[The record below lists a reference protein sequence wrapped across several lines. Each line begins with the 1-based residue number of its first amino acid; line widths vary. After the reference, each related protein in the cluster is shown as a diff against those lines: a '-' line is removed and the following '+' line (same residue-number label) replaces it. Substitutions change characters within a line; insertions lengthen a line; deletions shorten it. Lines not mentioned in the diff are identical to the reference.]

1 MKHEVTRRVFLQQ
14 TGALAGVAL
23 AGGALGAHAQEA
35 KPVKREYGISL
46 AGWSLHRTIGEGE
59 GKVPMLDMPKLARQE
74 WDIEAIELVSGMLAS
89 VDAAYISQL
98 QKNAADNNVKI
109 LLIMVDGQGAIG
121 HRRDNFREEA
131 VEKHKVYIDLAAEM
145 GCHSIRMN
153 WKGDEKDTLTNPESL
168 KAFIDRSVPGFRSLC
183 DYGDAKNINVCIEN
197 HWGPSSYIEPLT
209 GLMKAVNH
217 PRFGTLPDFGNF
229 PEDVDKYAAVD
240 AFMPYVKAVSAK
252 CYDFDDTTGIET
264 KIDYEK
270 MISIVC
276 DKHGYKGYIGIE
288 YEGDRLDEREGIKRC
303 NDLLKKLR
311 G

>member
-1 MKHEVTRRVFLQQ
+1 MNKHTDRRTFLMQ
-14 TGALAGVAL
+14 TGALAGAAL
-23 AGGALGAHAQEA
+23 SGATFGARAQEA
-35 KPVKREYGISL
+35 SPMKRTYGISL

-74 WDIEAIELVSGMLAS
+74 WDIEAIELVSGMLPS
-89 VDAAYISQL
+89 IEPAYISQL

-121 HRRDNFREEA
+121 HRRDNFRTDA
-131 VEKHKVYIDLAAEM
+131 VDKHKVYIDLAAEL
-145 GCHSIRMN
+145 GCHCIRMN
-153 WKGDEKDTLTNPESL
+153 WKGEEKDTLENPEAM
-168 KAFIDRSVPGFRSLC
+168 KEFIDRSVPGFRALC
-183 DYGDAKNINVCIEN
+183 EYGDTKNVGVTIEN

-209 GLMKAVNH
+209 GLMKAVDH

-229 PEDVDKYAAVD
+229 PDEVDKYEAVD
-240 AFMPYVKAVSAK
+240 AFMPYAQAVSAK
-252 CYDFDDTTGIET
+252 CYDFDDATGLET

-288 YEGDRLDEREGIKRC
+288 YEGNRLDEKEGIKRC
-303 NDLLKKLR
+303 NELLKKLR